1 MTLAGAAACSLVRHD
16 SAVVE
21 DLAAPNTEWLLPVEC
36 AGQTFQPRRAVRA
49 QRLCELEVGWGLGEP
64 KVGTVHLTRKGEGRA
79 STDGLR
85 LRVRMRMRRADS
97 PRA

>member
-1 MTLAGAAACSLVRHD
+1 MTLAGAAAWSLVRHD

-49 QRLCELEVGWGLGEP
+49 QRLGELEVGRGLGEP

-79 STDGLR
+79 STDG
-85 LRVRMRMRRADS
+85 
-97 PRA
+97 